1 MTLTDVISKRIVY
14 GKRVIVND
22 NSANET
28 VVVNQSGAGNAVR
41 ITQTGSGNALVV
53 EDSTNPDSTP
63 FVVNGDGKVLSGTTQ
78 YINAWNTAQ
87 TLVLA
92 GQGNPGMAIIVN
104 GDSPNPG
111 VISFAK
117 SRSTTP
123 GSWSPAVQD
132 DDIIGV
138 INFSGASGS
147 DRVSAARI
155 SASIDGTPG
164 SNDMPGKL
172 LFLTTSNGSA
182 NPLERMRI
190 TNNGL
195 IGIGTG
201 DPKRRLHV
209 DGTVRFEG
217 LPTHANNAA
226 AIAGGLA
233 ADDVYKT
240 ATGELR
246 IVV

>member
-22 NSANET
+22 NSANDTIE
-28 VVVNQSGAGNAVR
+28 VNQSGSGDAVR

-63 FVVNGDGKVLSGTTQ
+63 FIVNSDGKILSGTTQ
-78 YINAWNTAQ
+78 YINAWNQAQ

-92 GQGNPGMAIIVN
+92 GLGNPGMSIIVN
-104 GDSPNPG
+104 GDSSNPG

-117 SRSTTP
+117 SRADSP
-123 GSWSPAVQD
+123 GSLNPSVQD
-132 DDIIGV
+132 NDKVGT
-138 INFSGASGS
+138 INFSGADGS
-147 DRVSAARI
+147 NLFSAARI
-155 SASIDGTPG
+155 NGAIDSSPG
-164 SNDMPGKL
+164 SNDMPGRL
-172 LFLTTSNGSA
+172 EFLTTPSGSI

-190 TNNGL
+190 TNQGRV
-195 IGIGTG
+195 GIGTTSPG
-201 DPKRRLHV
+201 RLLHV
-209 DGTVRFEG
+209 DGLVRLQG

-226 AIAGGLA
+226 AIAGGLV